1 MMEPTTTYVPAA
13 DRYDAM
19 TYNRCGD
26 SGLKLPAVSLGCWH
40 NFGDRTPFETMRQLT
55 RTAFDHG
62 VTHFDLAN
70 NYGPEPGAVERNGL
84 KETSQRLGLGLITF
98 SPLDQGLLTDRY
110 LDGEIPA
117 DSRIAADGRF
127 LHADAL
133 TEGKLK
139 QIHNLNDIAAMRGQT
154 LAEMALAWLL
164 HDGAVTSVLVGAS
177 KPEQLLDNLKA
188 LENTTFTDRELSVID
203 FISRV

>member
-70 NYGPEPGAVERNGL
+70 NYGPEPGAAERNGL

-98 SPLDQGLLTDRY
+98 SPLDQGLLTDR
-110 LDGEIPA
+110 
-117 DSRIAADGRF
+117 
-127 LHADAL
+127 
-133 TEGKLK
+133 
-139 QIHNLNDIAAMRGQT
+139 
-154 LAEMALAWLL
+154 
-164 HDGAVTSVLVGAS
+164 
-177 KPEQLLDNLKA
+177 
-188 LENTTFTDRELSVID
+188 ELSVID